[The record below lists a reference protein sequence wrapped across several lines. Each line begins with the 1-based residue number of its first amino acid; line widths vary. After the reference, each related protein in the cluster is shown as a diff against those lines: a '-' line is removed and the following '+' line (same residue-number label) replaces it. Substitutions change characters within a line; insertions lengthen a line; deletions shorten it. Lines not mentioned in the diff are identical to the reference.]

1 MHREYAALGSC
12 GEHTA
17 VIHPAPR
24 WSPDAD
30 AGPAPRT
37 PAPRLAPRRARTSDS
52 AVWETIMQVY
62 MQTVHRP

>member
-17 VIHPAPR
+17 VIHPPVPGDR
-24 WSPDAD
+24 
-30 AGPAPRT
+30 APRT